1 MSLKMITLVCVIEI
15 LSWIF
20 QCWVKI
26 LFLDNFSECHQK
38 CEGFLQ
44 SMLFR
49 EQIAKDDLYTL
60 TGT

>member
-1 MSLKMITLVCVIEI
+1 MLGENA
-15 LSWIF
+15 F
-20 QCWVKI
+20 
-26 LFLDNFSECHQK
+26 FLDNFSECHQK